1 MPFWWKRRRRP
12 WYGTFRRRWRRRQYK
27 TRRRRRR
34 YPRRRTRKTY
44 GRRRRRRKHKVRRKI
59 QKLTL
64 KVWQPDS
71 VRKCKIKLLGTLVNG
86 AQGRQMYCYTNEI
99 GNYLPPKSPGGG
111 GFGYEIITL
120 EYLYEQYLQ
129 RNCIWTRSN
138 QYSDLCRY
146 TGGKITL
153 YRHPTID
160 FVFSYNIQPPFTI
173 EKDTYLNLQPQL
185 QLLSRRHRV
194 ILSKATNPKGRIKH
208 TIHFKPP
215 KEMSTKWFF
224 QNDFS
229 HTPLIQ
235 LNASAADFQYV
246 TMGCCNVSQ
255 MSTFYA
261 LNSAHFFKESTWG
274 QFTNKPYMPY
284 STLSLPLTF
293 VYTEKGGREGK
304 YVITETTFGT
314 GTGSYTKSVSRLM
327 GWFNNRVL
335 LAKAVYQGDY
345 STTKPEESKKLAT
358 LPIVTARY
366 NPIEDTGQG
375 NEVWLTSIFHGAYD
389 KPTVTPDYLIQGYPL
404 YIAFFGYY
412 NFLLQKSNDKGIM
425 FSHMFIVKSNALRPL
440 QSSTGQTYYP
450 IVDWDFLNGKLPYE
464 EYIGDN
470 DSRKWFPTVESQLI
484 SINNFV
490 QSGPYIPRLDNVKNS
505 TWELRYKLTMYFKWG
520 GPQVTDPPIDDP
532 QHKKDYPTPGT
543 FQETL
548 QIADPK
554 KQKPETMFHEWD
566 YRRGIITTA
575 AIKRM
580 SENLETDSSIQS
592 DDSEPPKKKK
602 RATKEL
608 PCLQK
613 KEEKI
618 KRCLQA
624 LCEENIFQESQDLQ
638 LLIQQQH
645 QQQQQLKSNIL
656 ELLKDL
662 KQQQRYLSLQTGN
675 LH

>member
-1 MPFWWKRRRRP
+1 MPFWWRRRKKP
-12 WYGTFRRRWRRRQYK
+12 WYGPFRRRWRRRQYK

-34 YPRRRTRKTY
+34 YPRRRTRKAY
-44 GRRRRRRKHKVRRKI
+44 RRRRTRRKRKVRRKL

-64 KVWQPDS
+64 KVWQPES

-99 GNYLPPKSPGGG
+99 ANYLPPKSPGGG
-111 GFGYEIITL
+111 GFGCEIITL

-129 RNCIWTRSN
+129 RNCIWTKTN

-153 YRHPTID
+153 YRHATID
-160 FVFSYNIQPPFTI
+160 FIFSYNIQPPFTI
-173 EKDTYLNLQPQL
+173 EKETYLNLHPQL

-194 ILSKATNPKGRIKH
+194 ILSKATNPRGKIKH
-208 TIHFKPP
+208 TIKFKPP

-246 TMGCCNVSQ
+246 TLGCCNVSQ

-261 LNSAHFFKESTWG
+261 LNCEHFFKESSWG
-274 QFTNKPYMPY
+274 QFKSSPYMPY
-284 STLSLPLTF
+284 TTLKLPLTF
-293 VYTEKGGREGK
+293 VYTKQGGQEGR
-304 YVITETTFGT
+304 YVIKTDTFGT
-314 GTGSYTKSVSRLM
+314 GVGSYTKSVSRLA

-335 LAKAVYQGDY
+335 LAKAVYAEDKQTGDLD
-345 STTKPEESKKLAT
+345 ESKKLAT
-358 LPIVTARY
+358 LPIVTMRY
-366 NPIEDTGQG
+366 NPIEDTGSG

-389 KPTVTPDYLIQGYPL
+389 KPSVTPDYLIKGYPL
-404 YIAFFGYY
+404 YLAFFGYY
-412 NFLLQKSNDKGIM
+412 NFLLQTSNDKGIM
-425 FSHMFIVKSNALRPL
+425 FSHMFVVKSPALKPL
-440 QSSTGQTYYP
+440 QSSTGQQFYP
-450 IVDWDFLNGKLPYE
+450 IIDWDFLNGKLPYDE
-464 EYIGDN
+464 FIGDN
-470 DSRKWFPTVESQLI
+470 DSRKWYPTVESQLL

-490 QSGPYIPRLDNVKNS
+490 QSGPYIPRLDNQRNS

-520 GPQVTDPPIDDP
+520 GPQVSDPPIDDP
-532 QHKKDYPTPGT
+532 QHKKDYPTPGGV
-543 FQETL
+543 QEAL

-580 SENLETDSSIQS
+580 SDNLETDSSLQS
-592 DDSEPPKKKK
+592 DDSEPEKKKK
-602 RATKEL
+602 RVSKSL

-618 KRCLQA
+618 KKCLQE
-624 LCEENIFQESQDLQ
+624 LFEKDTYQESQDLK
-638 LLIQQQH
+638 LLIKQQH

-656 ELLKDL
+656 ELLTDL
-662 KQQQRYLSLQTGN
+662 KQKQRYLSLQTGN
-675 LH
+675 LN